1 MPPDLLP
8 WVLVLGLLI
17 YGLLGGLVARRLWPA
32 SRSPDRREDPAA
44 NAAYWFPG
52 ITAVLIYSW
61 LGALIPAVCL
71 LLFTPVLQGPALPS
85 FLLGAGI
92 GLGGLALLIGSLIL
106 WGYRR
111 LQRLRR
117 HSDATPA
124 NGAREA

>member
-8 WVLVLGLLI
+8 WVLVLGLLV

-92 GLGGLALLIGSLIL
+92 GLGGFALLIRRPHSLGL
-106 WGYRR
+106 PPSPAVASA
-111 LQRLRR
+111 QRR
-117 HSDATPA
+117 HPSEWSA
-124 NGAREA
+124 